1 MRAPPTAVIPREGGE
16 SSTPRLLGSS
26 SAASGIL
33 DRPPSRAMTA
43 RLWRAASAAPTRIVF
58 VVAFLLALAFPAFAD
73 VAVPQLTGRVV
84 DQTNTLSSADIASL
98 SQKLQDFEARKG
110 SQIAVL
116 IVPTTQP
123 ETIEQFSIRVADA
136 WKIGRKKVDDGAIL
150 VVAKND
156 RHLRIEVGYGLEGAL
171 TDVTSRRIIDEV
183 ITPKFRA
190 GDFAGGISDGVDRM
204 MRVIDGEPLP
214 SPSRSVNFAH
224 NLDDLAPVFAVALFA
239 SIGVGGFFRAML
251 GRLLG
256 SMVTGGIIAAVTWFI
271 LGSAALAAAVGV
283 LGFIVGFIADLFSAI
298 TPGTGRSRGGSW
310 SSGSSGGG
318 WSSGSSSSDS
328 GSFSGGGGSFGG
340 GGASGSW

>member
-1 MRAPPTAVIPREGGE
+1 MTLSVWRVAIV
-16 SSTPRLLGSS
+16 
-26 SAASGIL
+26 AAL
-33 DRPPSRAMTA
+33 
-43 RLWRAASAAPTRIVF
+43 F
-58 VVAFLLALAFPAFAD
+58 LALTFPASAD

-84 DQTNTLSSADIASL
+84 DQTGTLSSTDVASL
-98 SQKLQDFEARKG
+98 SQKLRDFESRKG

-123 ETIEQFSIRVADA
+123 ETIEQFSIRVAEA
-136 WKIGRKKVDDGAIL
+136 WKIGRAKVDDGAIL

-171 TDVTSRRIIDEV
+171 TDVTSRRIIDEI
-183 ITPKFRA
+183 ITPKFRT
-190 GDFAGGISDGVDRM
+190 GDFGGGISDGVDRM
-204 MRVIDGEPLP
+204 IRVIDGEPLP
-214 SPSRSVNFAH
+214 VPSPTVNFG
-224 NLDDLAPVFAVALFA
+224 NLDDLAPIFIVTLFA
-239 SIGVGGFFRAML
+239 SIGVGGVFRAML

-256 SMVTGGIIAAVTWFI
+256 SLVTGGIIAGLTWLI
-271 LGSAALAAAVGV
+271 LGSFALAAAVGV
-283 LGFIVGFIADLFSAI
+283 LGFIIGFVADLFSAI